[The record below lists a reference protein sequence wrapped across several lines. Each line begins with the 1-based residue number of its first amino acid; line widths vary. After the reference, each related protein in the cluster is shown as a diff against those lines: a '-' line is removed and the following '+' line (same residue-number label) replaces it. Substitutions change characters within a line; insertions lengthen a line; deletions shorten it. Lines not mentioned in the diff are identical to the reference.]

1 MKYNKIKT
9 LGSGS
14 FSSVYLIKLAY
25 SKELCALK
33 RLNKD
38 DYESFKNEIS
48 LLMKLNHPNIV
59 SIINYYESK
68 KYYNIVLPY
77 AKFGT
82 LDNLISKSKKKIKIF
97 DFEDIKNNSIN
108 FKRFKLF
115 T

>member
-14 FSSVYLIKLAY
+14 FSSVYLVTIAY

-48 LLMKLNHPNIV
+48 LLMKLNHPNILP
-59 SIINYYESK
+59 INDYYESK
-68 KYYNIVLPY
+68 
-77 AKFGT
+77 
-82 LDNLISKSKKKIKIF
+82 
-97 DFEDIKNNSIN
+97 N
-108 FKRFKLF
+108 F
-115 T
+115 TI